1 MWNVIPSDRWDWAA
15 LREMISKNGIRNS
28 LLVAP
33 MPTASTSQILGNN
46 ECFEPYTSNIYS
58 RRVLRYMIFLLLKL
72 VFSIGLIIGLPCIFS
87 GEFVVVNKHLLHD
100 LTDMGL
106 WSPTL
111 KNKIIHENGSI
122 INVPGIPNDLKAI
135 YKYRISFTS
144 FIYAMIVICV
154 HIIPAKMTQ
163 DCLGD

>member
-1 MWNVIPSDRWDWAA
+1 MWSVIPSDRWDWAA
-15 LREMISKNGIRNS
+15 LRDMISKNGIRNS

-33 MPTASTSQILGNN
+33 MPTTSTSQILGNN

-58 RRVLRYMIFLLLKL
+58 RRVLRYVLQGNKIAPQSYVSGILHRLYHWSC
-72 VFSIGLIIGLPCIFS
+72 VFS

-122 INVPGIPNDLKAI
+122 INIREIPDDLKAI
-135 YKYRISFTS
+135 YRYRTS
-144 FIYAMIVICV
+144 LFFYGP
-154 HIIPAKMTQ
+154 H
-163 DCLGD
+163 